1 MIQMVYRNQTGIE
14 DYQTYH
20 TQSIG
25 RAGTVYT
32 NDYNGNLVL
41 THQDACTGGNLLPV
55 TVNHVYNTNDKDVDI
70 GYGKGYRLNLSQI
83 INLVTINNVEYA
95 KYIDEDG
102 TQHYFKREGTSNI
115 YKDEDGLNL
124 TLTLEN
130 DNFIMKDKNNS
141 TLIFQKRTN
150 STGIKWH
157 LKELKDT
164 FGNKITLNLNT
175 NTSQDFRIE
184 KVIDGAGEEISFS
197 YDNTLKLSKITDK
210 AGRIITFGYNSNNNM
225 TQVTYH
231 DNKTSTYSYNSSNL
245 LTSVKNIDNSYM
257 NYEYYYEKGNKVK
270 SIKEYGTQNI
280 LGNEYYKIY

>member
-1 MIQMVYRNQTGIE
+1 M
-14 DYQTYH
+14 
-20 TQSIG
+20 
-25 RAGTVYT
+25 
-32 NDYNGNLVL
+32 L

-157 LKELKDT
+157 LKELKDKDT
-164 FGNKITLNLNT
+164 T
-175 NTSQDFRIE
+175 
-184 KVIDGAGEEISFS
+184 EEIFS
-197 YDNTLKLSKITDK
+197 CPMCENHIRVLYCAGVSKVFCAYCGVDI
-210 AGRIITFGYNSNNNM
+210 
-225 TQVTYH
+225 
-231 DNKTSTYSYNSSNL
+231 
-245 LTSVKNIDNSYM
+245 
-257 NYEYYYEKGNKVK
+257 
-270 SIKEYGTQNI
+270 
-280 LGNEYYKIY
+280 